1 MSVSYEKTWHGCL
14 LLVHLLDSWM
24 YRRGTPSTSYIPVE
38 TRCPLMCGLETVFA
52 GAVEVPVGI
61 FGPDLP
67 VLRLP
72 LLVFSK
78 QDAKAGL

>member
-1 MSVSYEKTWHGCL
+1 
-14 LLVHLLDSWM
+14 
-24 YRRGTPSTSYIPVE
+24 
-38 TRCPLMCGLETVFA
+38 MCGLETVFA